1 MSMGPEVKAIN
12 WKQARGALY
21 RWPQVMRE
29 SLNRATIVGSF
40 TDTTTAMLINMCQQ
54 ITGAA
59 LSAYL
64 PTLLSE
70 NGFKGATAQIATLAP
85 YGSAAVCMIIAAKV
99 SDRFGNRGWPTQ
111 FGWLLLIIGFAIF
124 LGAPTSNKPAHFV
137 ALILAETGHYS
148 KCSSTFMWNMLLTVS
163 TSLHSTDRDLVGQ
176 QCRQRVSTCRCCT
189 PCRRSC
195 TGRRVSGF
203 FFFFFCVRSW
213 LTVTQYRLWI
223 SLPCF

>member
-1 MSMGPEVKAIN
+1 MYERYMSMGPEVKAIN

-29 SLNRATIVGSF
+29 SLSRAMLVEF
-40 TDTTTAMLINMCQQ
+40 HTDTFTAMLMNMCQQ

-111 FGWLLLIIGFAIF
+111 FGWLLLIIGFAVF

-148 KCSSTFMWNMLLTVS
+148 KCSSTCTWNKSLTAAS
-163 TSLHSTDRDLVGQ
+163 SLHSTDRHLVGQ
-176 QCRQRVSTCRCCT
+176 QCRQRVSTCRCRAS
-189 PCRRSC
+189 CRCSC
-195 TGRRVSGF
+195 TGCRVSGF
-203 FFFFFCVRSW
+203 IFSVRLR
-213 LTVTQYRLWI
+213 LTIT
-223 SLPCF
+223 

>member
-1 MSMGPEVKAIN
+1 MYERYLSMGPEVKEIN

-29 SLNRATIVGSF
+29 WLNRAILF
-40 TDTTTAMLINMCQQ
+40 DLDPDTDATTAMLINMCQQ
-54 ITGAA
+54 ISGAA

-85 YGSAAVCMIIAAKV
+85 YGSAAVCMIIAAKL

-111 FGWLLLIIGFAIF
+111 FGWLLLILGFAIF
-124 LGAPTSNKPAHFV
+124 LAYPNKPARFA

-148 KCSSTFMWNMLLTVS
+148 MCLSN
-163 TSLHSTDRDLVGQ
+163 LHVEYLSNP
-176 QCRQRVSTCRCCT
+176 RVQSA
-189 PCRRSC
+189 
-195 TGRRVSGF
+195 
-203 FFFFFCVRSW
+203 
-213 LTVTQYRLWI
+213 LHL
-223 SLPCF
+223 

>member
-1 MSMGPEVKAIN
+1 MSMGPEVKEIN

-29 SLNRATIVGSF
+29 SFSRIILVKSTLTQTI
-40 TDTTTAMLINMCQQ
+40 AMLINMCQQ

-64 PTLLSE
+64 PTLLQE

-85 YGSAAVCMIIAAKV
+85 YGSAAVCMIIAAKI

-111 FGWLLLIIGFAIF
+111 FGWMLLIVGFAIF
-124 LGAPTSNKPAHFV
+124 LGAPESNKPAHFA

-148 KCSSTFMWNMLLTVS
+148 MCSSSCIWNAFLTMAY
-163 TSLHSTDRDLVGQ
+163 SLHSTDCHLVGQ
-176 QCRQRVSTCRCCT
+176 QRRQ
-189 PCRRSC
+189 
-195 TGRRVSGF
+195 
-203 FFFFFCVRSW
+203 
-213 LTVTQYRLWI
+213 
-223 SLPCF
+223 